1 MKLSSL
7 SGALDV
13 APGTACRERAA
24 FTLIEMLVV
33 ISLVALLVA
42 ILLPALASARMTAK
56 RITSLTQIR
65 GITLALTSYAT
76 DNKQSMPYLRK
87 KTWSDFIHDWDDNR
101 WRHQWS
107 RELHESKYVSD
118 IRAFWSP
125 DRFVY
130 GGPPYSRRTDANA
143 KDQQY
148 ESVGFGLNQ
157 GVFGST
163 QYDHEFNGGNAP
175 LRLDEASAPTPSDM
189 IMLAET
195 FGSLTTSVGGLN
207 GYFQAGGAKF
217 NTTVELR
224 LYNYQGAVVCS
235 YVDGSAAAVEKSD
248 GGRVSASINVL
259 DNNPTFR
266 PVERRQLGWD
276 TTSASP
282 GFEGPYKGYWAYN
295 NTDEF
300 NYFAPWF
307 KDWRTKWYRGVK

>member
-1 MKLSSL
+1 MTTVCCLPP
-7 SGALDV
+7 DV
-13 APGTACRERAA
+13 AAQSRRTEHAA
-24 FTLIEMLVV
+24 FTLIELLVV
-33 ISLVALLVA
+33 ISIVALLVA
-42 ILLPALASARMTAK
+42 ILLPALASARAASK
-56 RITSLTQIR
+56 RIASLSQVR
-65 GITLALTSYAT
+65 GITIALTNYAT

-87 KTWSDFIHDWDDNR
+87 KTWSVALNAWEDNR

-107 RELHESKYVSD
+107 RLLHEDKYVSD
-118 IRAFWSP
+118 LRSFWSP

-148 ESVGFGLNQ
+148 ESVGYGLNR
-157 GVFGST
+157 GIYGST

-175 LRLDEASAPTPSDM
+175 LRLDEAAVPTPSDM

-195 FGSLTTSVGGLN
+195 FGSLATSVGGLN
-207 GYFQAGGAKF
+207 GYFQVSGAKF
-217 NTTVELR
+217 NTSTELR

-248 GGRVSASINVL
+248 GGRVSALSGVL
-259 DNNPTFR
+259 GANPTFR

-276 TTSASP
+276 TTASSP
-282 GFEGPYKGYWAYN
+282 GFEGPYKGYWVYN
-295 NTDEF
+295 NTDEY

-307 KDWRTKWYRGVK
+307 GDWRTRWHRGVQ